1 MLWERTGGEKRQ
13 LGSFWATHV
22 NRKWAF
28 FSFNMPCR
36 YQICIAECLYPYKV
50 DLPRNLF
57 KITDEELKKKSPLPV
72 DVRRSKKSRLKLR
85 AYADVRRGRWKEGK
99 GRGDW
104 GEKEFLFFF
113 STPLPFLRM
122 PRRLRDTWG
131 CLFFSDKNSR
141 PAFFLVL
148 VPRSFTVIVVRLR
161 NIIMDQFRYIKRH
174 TWLQGLGE

>member
-36 YQICIAECLYPYKV
+36 YQICIAECLYPYRV

-57 KITDEELKKKSPLPV
+57 KITDEEFKKSPHPV

-85 AYADVRRGRWKEGK
+85 TPTSEGEGERREKGEGT
-99 GRGDW
+99 
-104 GEKEFLFFF
+104 GERRKFFFF
-113 STPLPFLRM
+113 STAPPFLRM
-122 PRRLRDTWG
+122 PVRLRDTWG

-141 PAFFLVL
+141 PAFFFVL

-161 NIIMDQFRYIKRH
+161 KIIMDQFRYIKIH